1 MIKAA
6 QRRTSMDTR
15 MLAAADRLFRE
26 FDELPVGV
34 VFRTIGCARSTVRDR
49 DGVAIPEAVEELARD
64 ELLKY
69 AAKTSTVDLLTA

>member
-1 MIKAA
+1 
-6 QRRTSMDTR
+6 
-15 MLAAADRLFRE
+15 
-26 FDELPVGV
+26 VGV